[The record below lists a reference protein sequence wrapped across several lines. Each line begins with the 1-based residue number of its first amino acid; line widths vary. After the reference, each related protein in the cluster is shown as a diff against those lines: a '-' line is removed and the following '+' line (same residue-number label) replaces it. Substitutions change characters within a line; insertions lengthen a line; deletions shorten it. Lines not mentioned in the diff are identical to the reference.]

1 MTAIIPTWP
10 RLCTLAALTALA
22 PASAAA
28 DQIYGACV
36 LDVICIDT
44 RPCADWDQSL
54 ILTGRILDEGGSS
67 WEGDWLGERV
77 TQYVDLAE
85 IRAPEEAVDPTTL
98 HILYFE
104 NTETQSFQM
113 SSLAQTGEIVV
124 NFTQPMLMPRAV
136 TAYGSCEMEFG

>member
-54 ILTGRILDEGGSS
+54 ILTGRIQDDGGIA

-85 IRAPEEAVDPTTL
+85 NRAPEEAVAPTTQ
-98 HILYFE
+98 HIL
-104 NTETQSFQM
+104 SR
-113 SSLAQTGEIVV
+113 SSPSAHSPSPGAV
-124 NFTQPMLMPRAV
+124 NSR
-136 TAYGSCEMEFG
+136 